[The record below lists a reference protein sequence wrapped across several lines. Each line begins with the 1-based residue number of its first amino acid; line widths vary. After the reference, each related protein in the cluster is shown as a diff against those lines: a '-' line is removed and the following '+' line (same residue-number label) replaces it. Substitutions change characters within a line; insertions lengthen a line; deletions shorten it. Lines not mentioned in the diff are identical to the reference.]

1 MNVRNVGKKRSMIK
15 LVVINSKMELFFC
28 DLVGFDKVKKR
39 RLRADERCK
48 SSDYKIT
55 KKVAKTNQ
63 VQSYAVLKLN
73 QLIKNLRTATVN
85 SNN

>member
-1 MNVRNVGKKRSMIK
+1 MIE

-28 DLVGFDKVKKR
+28 DLVGFDKVKEQ

-55 KKVAKTNQ
+55 KKK
-63 VQSYAVLKLN
+63 
-73 QLIKNLRTATVN
+73 
-85 SNN
+85 